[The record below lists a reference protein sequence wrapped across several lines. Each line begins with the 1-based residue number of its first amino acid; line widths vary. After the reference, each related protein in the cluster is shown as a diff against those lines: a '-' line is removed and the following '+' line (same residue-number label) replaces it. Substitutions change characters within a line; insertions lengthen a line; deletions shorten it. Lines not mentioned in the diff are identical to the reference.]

1 MAQWSRKNPSISVL
15 QFWTLVWDVQFF
27 LSIPAESQEITI
39 WNVNLFFVDLNLFR
53 FFDAPKNN
61 AREFA
66 QSIESTLVP
75 TFTLYIYTYIYI
87 YLHIYIYTYIL
98 SCLE

>member
-1 MAQWSRKNPSISVL
+1 MTGDFYGKKY
-15 QFWTLVWDVQFF
+15 
-27 LSIPAESQEITI
+27 IPLNGTMEQEKSFNFCTAETQEITI